1 MEDIGLGL
9 GLWQGSYEGIERLW
23 LRWYD
28 SNSNWIST
36 PEEIAEQ
43 EKLKAEQEKLRAE
56 QEKLRADKLA
66 EKLLAL
72 GVNLEDIEKE

>member
-28 SNSNWIST
+28 RNRNWIAT
-36 PEEIAEQ
+36 PEEIAER
-43 EKLKAEQEKLRAE
+43 EKS
-56 QEKLRADKLA
+56 RADKLA
-66 EKLLAL
+66 QKL
-72 GVNLEDIEKE
+72 IEMGIDPDEI